1 MTKEIN
7 NPKTN
12 ESPEENEEIKKV
24 VVKPIE
30 EPTRLYFSSPCLR
43 SRNFY
48 IHSDKCC
55 PRRNGIGDMK
65 GIPIPEVKLP
75 HG

>member
-1 MTKEIN
+1 MEGKKMTKEIN

-30 EPTRLYFSSPCLR
+30 EPTRLYFSSPCLL
-43 SRNFY
+43 SEIEDDEDILN
-48 IHSDKCC
+48 
-55 PRRNGIGDMK
+55 
-65 GIPIPEVKLP
+65 L
-75 HG
+75 